1 MMKKAFLISIYLL
14 CCFNLFATTY
24 NSNSIGQKL
33 GEYDGKSEF
42 YLVEEAN
49 TTTIKQTLYN
59 NNQLL
64 QTKTINEKND
74 IKTITIDDF
83 LSRTY
88 QVFNNNNLISE
99 MVDNIKT
106 VYNYEQNKLISKII
120 SESDNILEVDK
131 YFYLSNGQLLA
142 ILKVK
147 NDTEIYYIINFND
160 DNLSI
165 SYSSLNSKNYKK
177 SQITEGI
184 INSIEYKDDKLVNN
198 IEVEKT
204 TDDSLILTKQ
214 DNNSLKKEYYSKGV
228 LDKVETYNNDVLI
241 KSIKYYYNDDYLLT
255 KTILDEKNYSE
266 LTKSYDRLKQTI
278 TNYENNKISKVQVYE
293 NNELTSSYYFDRNNY
308 KIEDLY
314 QNGNLYCTITYD
326 GDNIIDIQYRNE
338 GSDGI

>member
-1 MMKKAFLISIYLL
+1 MKKKAFLISIYLL

-24 NSNSIGQKL
+24 NSNSIGQKI

-49 TTTIKQTLYN
+49 TTTIKQSLYK
-59 NNQLL
+59 NNQLI

-74 IKTITIDDF
+74 IKTITIED
-83 LSRTY
+83 SSSKTY
-88 QVFNNNNLISE
+88 QVFNNDILISE
-99 MVDNIKT
+99 MVNNIKT

-120 SESDNILEVDK
+120 SESNNILEVDK
-131 YFYLSNGQLLA
+131 YFYLSNGKLSS

-147 NDTEIYYIINFND
+147 NDSEIYSIINFND

-165 SYSSLNSKNYKK
+165 SYSTLNSKDYKK

-204 TDDSLILTKQ
+204 TDENLILTKQ
-214 DNNSLKKEYYSKGV
+214 DKNSIKKEYYNKGV
-228 LDKVETYNNDVLI
+228 LDKVETYYNDELI
-241 KSIKYYYNDDYLLT
+241 KSIKYYYNNDYLLI
-255 KTILDEKNYSE
+255 KTVLEEKDYSE
-266 LTKSYDRLKQTI
+266 LTKSYDKITQTI
-278 TNYENNKISKVQVYE
+278 TDYENSKISKVQVYE
-293 NNELTSSYYFDRNNY
+293 NNKLISSYYFDRNNY

-314 QNGNLYCTITYD
+314 QNGTLYCTITYD

>member
-14 CCFNLFATTY
+14 CCFNIFATTY

-49 TTTIKQTLYN
+49 TTTIKQTLYK

-74 IKTITIDDF
+74 IKTITIDDS

-131 YFYLSNGQLLA
+131 YFYLSNGQLSS

-228 LDKVETYNNDVLI
+228 LDKVETYNNDELI